1 MNGIVSYYERLL
13 RCFNLSVIEQMGNY
27 PEFSIESIHLIG

>member
-1 MNGIVSYYERLL
+1 MNGNVSYYERLL

-27 PEFSIESIHLIG
+27 PEQNYIY